1 MFNVEKNDVTH
12 VYMCTNMNSDSDS
25 EFQLQLAFLGMD
37 TVLMYISN
45 VHYAI
50 EGVSDYQLNYKAIFN
65 ILLYYSYYYN
75 EFPFQKFGY
84 INLPIEGN
92 SEWHINI

>member
-1 MFNVEKNDVTH
+1 MFNVENNDVTH

-25 EFQLQLAFLGMD
+25 EFQLPLAFLGMD

-50 EGVSDYQLNYKAIFN
+50 EGVSE
-65 ILLYYSYYYN
+65 ILYISYT
-75 EFPFQKFGY
+75 
-84 INLPIEGN
+84 L
-92 SEWHINI
+92 